1 MDAVNEENRKNRVDR
16 MTVRRVIR
24 SYPEEAWDEFSSKPV
39 KPKPIKIKKEQV
51 ETIEKDGSV
60 VNLSHLKTAVS
71 NILTHSKNPSGYCA
85 EGKSVDTSGAV
96 SSIYGGQCHSYIA
109 RITSPS
115 VHYSLWT
122 GRKLIRSGGLKKE
135 VVDTYFRW
143 VTGDDSPWIEGRP
156 KSLVVEV
163 EGKKY
168 DVGSQEFMHDNG
180 FVFWNI
186 DKLPSNVQHQFL
198 IAVRQPAE
206 CPYRIN
212 SWYYLVQQGLD
223 PTFAYMWQSV
233 FQDGSIG
240 YVAIGQAGYKKD
252 HAISFAMTNFG
263 EFNLDTSTSD
273 EEGICN
279 FLCHRMDKKLYNKP
293 FKDCQNYTPVNKLW
307 GRNTFS
313 PNKDA
318 YPSLLKKMYGKEIGT
333 LKSSNSFSGAAAQY
347 FWTGKL
353 TDVVEM
359 GHREQE
365 RLFDKLG
372 ISPRKIA

>member
-1 MDAVNEENRKNRVDR
+1 
-16 MTVRRVIR
+16 MTIKRVIR
-24 SYPEEAWDEFSSKPV
+24 NYPEEAWDEFGNKPV
-39 KPKPIKIKKEQV
+39 KPKTVKQEKEHV

-60 VNLSHLKTAVS
+60 VNLNHLKTAVS
-71 NILTHSKNPSGYCA
+71 QILYHSKNPSGYCA
-85 EGKSVDTSGAV
+85 EGKSVNTSGDV
-96 SSIYGGQCHSYIA
+96 SDVYGGQCHSYIA
-109 RITSPS
+109 RIRDPS

-122 GRKLIRSGGLKKE
+122 GRKAIKSGYLKEE

-143 VTGDDSPWIEGRP
+143 VTGEDSPWIEGRP

-163 EGKKY
+163 SGKKY
-168 DVGSQEFMHDNG
+168 DLGSQEFMYDNG

-206 CPYRIN
+206 CPYRVN

-240 YVAIGQAGYKKD
+240 YVATGQAGYKKNHD
-252 HAISFAMTNFG
+252 ISFAMMNFG

-273 EEGICN
+273 EKGICN
-279 FLCHRMDKKLYNKP
+279 FLSHRMDKKLYNKP

-307 GRNTFS
+307 GSNTFS
-313 PNKDA
+313 PHKGA
-318 YPSLLKKMYGKEIGT
+318 YPSLLQKMYGKEIGT
-333 LKSSNSFSGAAAQY
+333 LKSSNSFSGAASNY
-347 FWTGKL
+347 FWSGKL
-353 TDVVEM
+353 PDAVEM
-359 GHREQE
+359 GHREQK
-365 RLFDKLG
+365 RLFEKLG